1 MTPVATPGAGS
12 AAWSRR
18 TFLGALAL
26 AAFVRPVRADGAT
39 VEIHQLK
46 FTPAEIEVAA
56 GSTVTFVNL
65 DLVPHTATGASFDTG
80 TLTKDQRKE
89 IQFPTAGE
97 FPYFCK
103 FHRHMTGKVVVR

>member
-1 MTPVATPGAGS
+1 VTPIANTGAGS

-18 TFLGALAL
+18 TFLGAVAL

-46 FTPAEIEVAA
+46 FTPADIEVAA
-56 GSTVTFVNL
+56 GGTVTFVNL
-65 DLVPHTATGASFDTG
+65 DLVPHTATGTSFDTG
-80 TLTKDQRKE
+80 TLTKDQRKK
-89 IQFPTAGE
+89 IQLPAAGE

-103 FHRHMTGKVVVR
+103 FHRHMTGKVIVR

>member
-1 MTPVATPGAGS
+1 MDTGAGS
-12 AAWSRR
+12 PVWSRR
-18 TFLGALAL
+18 TFLGALGLAAL
-26 AAFVRPVRADGAT
+26 ARPARAEGAT
-39 VEIHQLK
+39 VDIRQLK
-46 FTPAEIEVAA
+46 FTPAEIEIKA

-89 IQFPTAGE
+89 VQFPIAGE

-103 FHRHMTGKVVVR
+103 FHRHMTGRIVVR

>member
-1 MTPVATPGAGS
+1 MTPVANSGAGS
-12 AAWSRR
+12 AAWGRR
-18 TFLGALAL
+18 TFLGALGL
-26 AAFVRPVRADGAT
+26 AVLMRPSRADGAT

-46 FTPAEIEVAA
+46 FTPPEIEIAA

-89 IQFPTAGE
+89 VQFPTAGE

>member
-1 MTPVATPGAGS
+1 VL
-12 AAWSRR
+12 WSRR
-18 TFLGALAL
+18 TFLGAFSLAG
-26 AAFVRPVRADGAT
+26 FVRSARADT
-39 VEIHQLK
+39 TIVEMHQLK
-46 FTPAEIEVAA
+46 FEPAEIEVTA

-80 TLTKDQRKE
+80 TLTRDQRKA
-89 IQFPTAGE
+89 ITFPDTGE